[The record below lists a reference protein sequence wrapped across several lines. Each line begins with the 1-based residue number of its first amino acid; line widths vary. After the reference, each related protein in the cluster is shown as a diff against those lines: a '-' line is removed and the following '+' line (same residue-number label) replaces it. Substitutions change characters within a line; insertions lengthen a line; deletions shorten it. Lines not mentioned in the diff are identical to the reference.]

1 MENEEEG
8 LIFGQVGYESVDP
21 LFELCP
27 RHFLTRPKVVM
38 LLGTTCVCEA
48 RHLVIYNTHLTEI
61 GNISVEIL
69 LVFFDDQVSFVF
81 DLLAI
86 APVD

>member
-8 LIFGQVGYESVDP
+8 LIFGQVGYEGVDP

-38 LLGTTCVCEA
+38 LLGTTCV
-48 RHLVIYNTHLTEI
+48 
-61 GNISVEIL
+61 
-69 LVFFDDQVSFVF
+69 
-81 DLLAI
+81 
-86 APVD
+86 